1 MQQGKWLLLGFAVL
15 LVSLLAAW
23 RIAVRLGES
32 ANAARHL
39 PIAAHH
45 TSEVSS
51 VQVSGGQLVVEM
63 PERDE
68 KWVLN
73 FTSSHYDTDA
83 QIATTKES
91 VCQVTRNGRV
101 VTVFSAPTIIVRF
114 KDKEME
120 MRDGVTVIAMLPRL
134 KVRLNALKWYWETG
148 QLVGTGEVK
157 LEGEQVYGTADGLEG
172 DTTLRQISLKG
183 ARLNWNTVSKSGEL
197 K

>member
-15 LVSLLAAW
+15 IVSLLAAW
-23 RIAVRLGES
+23 RIAVRLDES
-32 ANAARHL
+32 ANAARHP
-39 PIAAHH
+39 PIATQH
-45 TSEVSS
+45 TSEVGSI
-51 VQVSGGQLVVEM
+51 QVSGGQLVAEI
-63 PERDE
+63 PERGE

-73 FTSSHYDTDA
+73 FASSHYDTDA
-83 QIATTKES
+83 QIATTKKS

-101 VTVFSAPTIIVRF
+101 VTVFRAPTITVRF

-134 KVRLNALKWYWETG
+134 KVRLNALRWHWETG
-148 QLVGTGEVK
+148 QLVGTGKVK
-157 LEGEQVYGTADGLEG
+157 IEGEQVSGIADGLEG

-183 ARLNWNTVSKSGEL
+183 AHLNWNTISKSGEF

>member
-1 MQQGKWLLLGFAVL
+1 MQQGKWLLVGFAFL
-15 LVSLLAAW
+15 LVLLLAAW

-32 ANAARHL
+32 ANASRHL

-73 FTSSHYDTDA
+73 FASSRYDTDA
-83 QIATTKES
+83 QIATTKKS

-134 KVRLNALKWYWETG
+134 KVRLNALKWHWETG

-157 LEGEQVYGTADGLEG
+157 LEGEQVYGTAYALEG

-183 ARLNWNTVSKSGEL
+183 ARLNWNTVSKSGEV

>member
-1 MQQGKWLLLGFAVL
+1 MQQGKWLLVGFAFLLVL
-15 LVSLLAAW
+15 LLEAW

-32 ANAARHL
+32 ANASRHL

-73 FTSSHYDTDA
+73 FASSRYDTDA
-83 QIATTKES
+83 QIATTKKS

-134 KVRLNALKWYWETG
+134 KVRLNALKWHWETG
-148 QLVGTGEVK
+148 QLIGTGEVK
-157 LEGEQVYGTADGLEG
+157 LEGEQVYGTAYALEG

-183 ARLNWNTVSKSGEL
+183 ARLNWNTVSKSGEV

>member
-1 MQQGKWLLLGFAVL
+1 MQQGKWLLVGFAFL
-15 LVSLLAAW
+15 LVLLLAAW

-32 ANAARHL
+32 ANASRHL
-39 PIAAHH
+39 PIATHH

-73 FTSSHYDTDA
+73 FASSRYDTDA
-83 QIATTKES
+83 QIATTKKS

-134 KVRLNALKWYWETG
+134 KVRLNALKWHWETG

-157 LEGEQVYGTADGLEG
+157 LEGEQVYGTAYALEG

-183 ARLNWNTVSKSGEL
+183 ARLNWNTVSKSGEV

>member
-1 MQQGKWLLLGFAVL
+1 MQQGKWLLVGFAFL
-15 LVSLLAAW
+15 LVLLLAAW

-32 ANAARHL
+32 ANASRHL

-45 TSEVSS
+45 TSKVSS

-73 FTSSHYDTDA
+73 FASSRYDTDA
-83 QIATTKES
+83 QIATTKKS

-134 KVRLNALKWYWETG
+134 KVRLNALKWHWETG

-157 LEGEQVYGTADGLEG
+157 LEGEQVYGTAYALEG

-183 ARLNWNTVSKSGEL
+183 ARLNWNTVSKSGEV